1 VVDISASGNFGSGAM
16 AKRDLAAEV
25 ASVLAF
31 SAIRNS
37 DKVGLILYTDR
48 IERYLPPKKGRRHV
62 LRVVRDILYHEPQ
75 GIGTDTV
82 KTLDVVNHVLHRRAV
97 VFLISDFQM
106 GGDPNVARAQLRRA
120 VRQTNRR
127 HDLIALQIE
136 DPRERQL
143 PNVGIIALEDA
154 ETGEIIELDTARE
167 AVRKRF
173 NELSVECAQRLRNDL
188 RTEGVDSVE
197 LRTDMPYIPPL
208 QRLFKSRSRP
218 RV

>member
-1 VVDISASGNFGSGAM
+1 
-16 AKRDLAAEV
+16 
-25 ASVLAF
+25 
-31 SAIRNS
+31 
-37 DKVGLILYTDR
+37 
-48 IERYLPPKKGRRHV
+48 
-62 LRVVRDILYHEPQ
+62 
-75 GIGTDTV
+75 
-82 KTLDVVNHVLHRRAV
+82 
-97 VFLISDFQM
+97 M

-173 NELSVECAQRLRNDL
+173 NELSVERAQRLRNDL
-188 RTEGVDSVE
+188 RTEGVDSVQ

-208 QRLFKSRSRP
+208 QRLFKSRSRA
-218 RV
+218 RL